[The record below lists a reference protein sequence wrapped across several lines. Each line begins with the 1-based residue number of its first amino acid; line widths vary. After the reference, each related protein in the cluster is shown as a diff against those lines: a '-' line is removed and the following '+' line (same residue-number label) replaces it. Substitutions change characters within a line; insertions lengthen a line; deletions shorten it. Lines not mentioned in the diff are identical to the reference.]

1 MNTTTAEA
9 VLLSMGYKVF
19 RETFDLVATRHVENG
34 KRFHTRIEAHGSPA
48 IPRGA
53 EVDVHIDY
61 IGERSP
67 SHGSLAEGES
77 IRIEMESLIDFL
89 AAAKPSQGKPGFLA
103 CPMCGKE
110 MAAALFETHRK
121 ISHR

>member
-1 MNTTTAEA
+1 MNMTTAEA

-19 RETFDLVATRHVENG
+19 RETFDLVAIRHLENG
-34 KRFHTRIEAHGSPA
+34 KRFHTRIEAHGEATVPK
-48 IPRGA
+48 GA
-53 EVDVHIDY
+53 EIDVHIDY

-67 SHGSLAEGES
+67 SHGSRAEGEA
-77 IRIEMESLIDFL
+77 IRIEMDAVRDFL
-89 AAAKPSQGKPGFLA
+89 GSAKPSRGKPGFLA